1 MVDDTIESL
10 RLLAEILTEAGY
22 RVRPAEDPRLAL
34 QSALAHPPSLILLDV
49 RMPQMSGFELC
60 RHLKQDER
68 TADVPVIFVSALQDV
83 EDRVQGFE
91 AGGVDFVSKPFQES
105 EVLARVKTHLQL
117 RTMQLHLEELVAERT
132 GELKKA
138 NLALGVSEEK
148 FRTVVEQATEGI
160 LVMQD
165 RRRVY
170 FNRAQLEI
178 TGYSAAEF
186 ETLPLL
192 SFIHLDDLAIAEEI
206 YQNSISGQA
215 LGVHDIRFL
224 TKSGDLRWV
233 SIRGTSI
240 EWEGKPAG
248 MVFVEDITAR
258 KLTEQTLRDS
268 EARFR
273 ATFEQAAVGIAHV
286 APNGQFLR
294 LNQRFC
300 DIVGYVHDEMLA
312 LTFQDITHPDDLGAD
327 LERMRQ
333 LLSGQE
339 QTYAIE
345 KRYYRKSGETV
356 WINLTVSLLRKPTGE
371 PAYFVSVIEDI
382 AQRKQAEEELQIYQ
396 RRLKALAAELTL
408 VEERERRRIAA
419 DLHDEVSQTLAFSR
433 IQLAM
438 ARKATSETQRNALL
452 DEISQTLIEMIRT
465 TRTLVFDLS
474 SPLLNEIGLEA
485 ALSDWVEN
493 EIAERHGLEAKV
505 VDDGEGKPLS
515 EDVRSLLFRNVRE
528 LLTNVVKHANASTVV
543 VSLTRVGEEI
553 RVSVED
559 DGIGMDPEAA
569 TSKVRRESGFGLFSI
584 QERMSDLGGSLEIV
598 SKPGCGC
605 TVILAAPLTTVD
617 DST

>member
-1 MVDDTIESL
+1 M
-10 RLLAEILTEAGY
+10 
-22 RVRPAEDPRLAL
+22 
-34 QSALAHPPSLILLDV
+34 
-49 RMPQMSGFELC
+49 
-60 RHLKQDER
+60 
-68 TADVPVIFVSALQDV
+68 
-83 EDRVQGFE
+83 
-91 AGGVDFVSKPFQES
+91 
-105 EVLARVKTHLQL
+105 
-117 RTMQLHLEELVAERT
+117 
-132 GELKKA
+132 
-138 NLALGVSEEK
+138 
-148 FRTVVEQATEGI
+148 
-160 LVMQD
+160 
-165 RRRVY
+165 
-170 FNRAQLEI
+170 
-178 TGYSAAEF
+178 
-186 ETLPLL
+186 
-192 SFIHLDDLAIAEEI
+192 
-206 YQNSISGQA
+206 
-215 LGVHDIRFL
+215 
-224 TKSGDLRWV
+224 V
-233 SIRGTSI
+233 SIHGTSI

-258 KLTEQTLRDS
+258 KLAEQTLRDS

-300 DIVGYVHDEMLA
+300 DIVGYAHDEMLA
-312 LTFQDITHPDDLGAD
+312 LTFQDITHPDDLDAD

-339 QTYAIE
+339 RTFVIE

-356 WINLTVSLLRKPTGE
+356 WVNLTVSLLRKPTGE

-382 AQRKQAEEELQIYQ
+382 AQRKQAEEDLQIYQ

-408 VEERERRRIAA
+408 AEERERRRIAA

-438 ARKATSETQRNALL
+438 ARKAMSETQRNALL
-452 DEISQTLIEMIRT
+452 DEISQTLIETIRT
-465 TRTLVFDLS
+465 TRTMVFDLS

-485 ALSDWVEN
+485 ALSNWVEN

-505 VDDGEGKPLS
+505 VDDGEDKPLS

-528 LLTNVVKHANASTVV
+528 LLTNVVKHANASAVIV
-543 VSLTRVGEEI
+543 RLERVGKTI

-559 DGIGMDPEAA
+559 DGKGMDSEAA

-605 TVILAAPLTTVD
+605 TVVLTAPLTTG
-617 DST
+617 

>member
-1 MVDDTIESL
+1 M
-10 RLLAEILTEAGY
+10 
-22 RVRPAEDPRLAL
+22 
-34 QSALAHPPSLILLDV
+34 
-49 RMPQMSGFELC
+49 
-60 RHLKQDER
+60 
-68 TADVPVIFVSALQDV
+68 
-83 EDRVQGFE
+83 
-91 AGGVDFVSKPFQES
+91 
-105 EVLARVKTHLQL
+105 
-117 RTMQLHLEELVAERT
+117 
-132 GELKKA
+132 
-138 NLALGVSEEK
+138 
-148 FRTVVEQATEGI
+148 
-160 LVMQD
+160 
-165 RRRVY
+165 
-170 FNRAQLEI
+170 
-178 TGYSAAEF
+178 
-186 ETLPLL
+186 
-192 SFIHLDDLAIAEEI
+192 
-206 YQNSISGQA
+206 
-215 LGVHDIRFL
+215 
-224 TKSGDLRWV
+224 
-233 SIRGTSI
+233 
-240 EWEGKPAG
+240 
-248 MVFVEDITAR
+248 
-258 KLTEQTLRDS
+258 
-268 EARFR
+268 
-273 ATFEQAAVGIAHV
+273 
-286 APNGQFLR
+286 R

-408 VEERERRRIAA
+408 AEERERRRIAA
-419 DLHDEVSQTLAFSR
+419 DLHDDVSQTLAFSR

-485 ALSDWVEN
+485 ALSDWVEK
-493 EIAERHGLEAKV
+493 EIAERHGLRAKV

-528 LLTNVVKHANASTVV
+528 LLTNVVKHANASTVT
-543 VSLTRVGEEI
+543 VSLTRSGEEI

-559 DGIGMDPEAA
+559 DGIGMAPEAA
-569 TSKVRRESGFGLFSI
+569 ASKVRREGGFGLFSI
-584 QERMSDLGGSLEIV
+584 QERMSDLGGSLEIIAEAD
-598 SKPGCGC
+598 KGC
-605 TVILAAPLTTVD
+605 TAILTAPLALRQD
-617 DST
+617 